1 MKENHGGQGSK
12 KRRYL
17 YLVLPVIGV
26 LFGLWYV
33 KAATYDIVY
42 TDYIRLVNEYLPDV
56 WNPDK
61 FFVPDVLTRVPLN
74 YLGRIINT
82 TFFDY
87 STSFDMALGVL
98 GLGIGGA
105 AFAVYSSRVNL
116 RWYWFVP
123 VMVLWFGLNKWEM
136 LTNGT
141 GWVHFW
147 AIGGFCCH
155 YVILDRIW
163 YGTGMKWDRKLLMI
177 LPFVLTLGV
186 AGPYC
191 AIYTVVMV
199 LAYGFCMVCQWMRT
213 KEMDRRYL
221 RYMICV
227 LLPFALY
234 LWSNAFA
241 VEEHTGMQELPLF
254 GTLFQNPGYFV
265 HFFLK
270 SLAGDVVGG
279 ELLET
284 WIRNGQI
291 SGSMV
296 YVTGIVVFAAALWA
310 VWVNFRYHICQKTL
324 LPLLCLVTG
333 GLNHLLILYSR
344 WSFMN
349 ENYGMSSRYA
359 LQFQFLTTGI
369 LLTAALS
376 WDQIAKKVTGFV
388 LAASCLALI
397 AGSCVTTWH
406 EAVVMA
412 PHREAYGENIASVA
426 LRFQEATDD
435 ELRETFDFRKSRE
448 DSGAKVRQALEILY
462 EQRWNVFR
470 QVP

>member
-141 GWVHFW
+141 GWVHF
-147 AIGGFCCH
+147 
-155 YVILDRIW
+155 
-163 YGTGMKWDRKLLMI
+163 
-177 LPFVLTLGV
+177 
-186 AGPYC
+186 
-191 AIYTVVMV
+191 
-199 LAYGFCMVCQWMRT
+199 
-213 KEMDRRYL
+213 
-221 RYMICV
+221 
-227 LLPFALY
+227 
-234 LWSNAFA
+234 
-241 VEEHTGMQELPLF
+241 
-254 GTLFQNPGYFV
+254 
-265 HFFLK
+265 
-270 SLAGDVVGG
+270 
-279 ELLET
+279 
-284 WIRNGQI
+284 
-291 SGSMV
+291 
-296 YVTGIVVFAAALWA
+296 
-310 VWVNFRYHICQKTL
+310 
-324 LPLLCLVTG
+324 
-333 GLNHLLILYSR
+333 
-344 WSFMN
+344 
-349 ENYGMSSRYA
+349 
-359 LQFQFLTTGI
+359 
-369 LLTAALS
+369 
-376 WDQIAKKVTGFV
+376 
-388 LAASCLALI
+388 
-397 AGSCVTTWH
+397 
-406 EAVVMA
+406 
-412 PHREAYGENIASVA
+412 
-426 LRFQEATDD
+426 
-435 ELRETFDFRKSRE
+435 
-448 DSGAKVRQALEILY
+448 
-462 EQRWNVFR
+462 
-470 QVP
+470 

>member
-1 MKENHGGQGSK
+1 MNRAGRKWT
-12 KRRYL
+12 YL
-17 YLVLPVIGV
+17 YLALPILGA

-33 KAATYDIVY
+33 KEATFDIVY
-42 TDYIRLVNEYLPDV
+42 TDYIRLVNEYLPNV
-56 WNPDK
+56 WDPDK

-74 YLGRIINT
+74 YLGRIVNT
-82 TFFDY
+82 TFFGY
-87 STSFDMALGVL
+87 STSFDMALGVI

-105 AFAVYSSRVNL
+105 AFAAYAIRMRMPVYWV
-116 RWYWFVP
+116 FP
-123 VMVLWFGLNKWEM
+123 VMALWFGLNKWEM

-155 YVILDRIW
+155 YVILDRVW
-163 YGTGMKWDRKLLMI
+163 YGTEAKWDRKLLMI

-199 LAYGFCMVCQWMRT
+199 ISYGFCMIVHRMRT
-213 KEMDRRYL
+213 KETDKRYAAYL
-221 RYMICV
+221 VCV
-227 LLPFALY
+227 LIPFFLY
-234 LWSNAFA
+234 LLSNSFA
-241 VEEHTGMQELPLF
+241 VEEHVGMQDLSLMD
-254 GTLFQNPGYFV
+254 TLLQTPGYFV

-270 SLAGDVVGG
+270 SLAGDVIGG
-279 ELLET
+279 ELLKN
-284 WIRNGQI
+284 WIGSGKI
-291 SGSMV
+291 SDQMV
-296 YVTGIVVFAAALWA
+296 YVLGILVFLAALWA
-310 VWVNFRYHICQKTL
+310 VWINFRYHIFQKTL
-324 LPLLCLVTG
+324 LPLMCLVTG

-344 WSFMN
+344 WNFMD

-359 LQFQFLTTGI
+359 LQFQFLTVGI
-369 LLTAALS
+369 VLTAAMAWS
-376 WDQIAKKVTGFV
+376 QIARQWRGWI
-388 LAASCLALI
+388 LAAVCAALL
-397 AGSCVTTWH
+397 AGSCATTWH
-406 EAVVMA
+406 EAAVMA
-412 PHREAYGENIASVA
+412 PHREAYGEKIGEVA

-448 DSGAKVRQALEILY
+448 DSGQKVRQALEILY